1 MTPAPAAAP
10 KSAGRDRRGA
20 TARPTLRRILAQ
32 ALPAAPEPEFGKGAE
47 RAVITGVASDSRR
60 VKAGDLFIALRGA
73 FHDGHDHLAQAEARG
88 AAAALVET
96 APKDAPLPWARVPD
110 TRKAA
115 GPVADAAYRSPSER
129 LRLVGVTGT
138 NGKTTVAWLLDQAF
152 RRREGAGL
160 LAGTL
165 GHRFSAGGRQSRL
178 TEPRLT
184 TWEAPALTAF
194 LARAEHAGCVFG
206 AVECSSHGLALDRLS
221 ATRFEAAVFTNL
233 TPDHGDF
240 HPDFEHYYRA
250 KARLFTDLL
259 RPQGTAVISLDDARG
274 RRLAG
279 ELRAARGDVRVLTY
293 GANEEAEVRIT
304 ETHSDLEGTRLLLS
318 TPEGS
323 LGISSRLVGGF
334 NTENL
339 TAAWAALTALGVPGK
354 EAADLLGRAQPPPGR
369 MERALPRGLD
379 DPEAP
384 VALVDYAH
392 TPDALERALAAC
404 REIAGR
410 RPLTVVFG
418 CGGERDRV
426 KRYLMGEVAARLA
439 DRVVLTSDNPRTEDP
454 NDIIEDIRRGADQPD
469 AERSPSLTIAPLR
482 REAIGRAIRAAAPG
496 EVVLIAGRGHETH
509 QQIGGKRRAFSDRK
523 AAEEALRNR
532 AAGPGWQGA

>member
-1 MTPAPAAAP
+1 MTPAAAP
-10 KSAGRDRRGA
+10 EGRGPG
-20 TARPTLRRILAQ
+20 ARPTLRRVLAQ
-32 ALPAAPEPEFGKGAE
+32 ALPSGPDPRFSAAADRVTVTGA
-47 RAVITGVASDSRR
+47 ASDSRR

-73 FHDGHDHLAQAEARG
+73 FHDGHDYLRQAEARG

-96 APKDAPLPWARVPD
+96 PPKDAPLPWASVPD
-110 TRKAA
+110 TRKAS
-115 GPVADAAYRSPSER
+115 GPVADAVYRSPSER

-152 RRREGAGL
+152 RRREGASL

-165 GHRFSAGGRQSRL
+165 GHRFSAGGRRSRL

-184 TWEAPALTAF
+184 TWEAPDLTAF
-194 LARAEHAGCVFG
+194 LARAEAAGCTFG

-221 ATRFEAAVFTNL
+221 ATRFEVAVFTNL

-250 KARLFTDLL
+250 KRRLFLDLL
-259 RPQGTAVISLDDARG
+259 GDGGTAAVSLDDRRG
-274 RRLAG
+274 QRLAR
-279 ELRAARGDVRVLTY
+279 ELRADRPDVRVLTF

-304 ETHSDLEGTRLLLS
+304 ERRSDLDGTRLLLS
-318 TPEGS
+318 PPEGS

-339 TAAWAALTALGVPGK
+339 TAAWAALTALGVDGK
-354 EAADLLGRAQPPPGR
+354 EAADLLGRAQAPPGR

-379 DPEAP
+379 DPDAP

-392 TPDALERALAAC
+392 TPDALSRALAAA
-404 REIAGR
+404 RDIAAG

-426 KRYLMGEVAARLA
+426 KRYLMGEAAAHLA

-454 NDIIEDIRRGADQPD
+454 DEIIEDIRKGADQRD
-469 AERSPSLTIAPLR
+469 AARSASLTIEPLR
-482 REAIGRAIRAAAPG
+482 REAIRRAIRGAAPG

-509 QQIGGKRRAFSDRK
+509 QQVGGKRRAFSDRK
-523 AAEEALRNR
+523 AAKEALRDR
-532 AAGPGWQGA
+532 ATGPGW